1 MSLPVAAADI
11 RAAWARISGHTR
23 RTPVIQIR
31 GDDVGLATDA
41 HLNLKLELLQ
51 HTGSFKPRGAFNNIL
66 SVLDGIGEAGV
77 AAASGGNHGIAVAYA
92 ARRLGLHATI
102 FVPATVSPLKLAA
115 IKELTDHVIVTGG
128 DYDEAQRVCADHAH
142 DSGAHEVH
150 PFGVPATVAGQ
161 GTIALEWDEQTPG
174 LDTVLVAVGGGGL
187 ISGLA
192 SWWHGDHVN
201 VVGVEPRGS
210 RALHA
215 ALEAGGPVDVA
226 VDSVAADSLGPRN
239 VGDLVHRICSQAVS
253 HVVLVDDGDIVHTQA
268 ALWRALRLPAEAG
281 GATALAALLSGA
293 YRPRPGERVG
303 VLVCGGNTDPRLLTP

>member
-1 MSLPVAAADI
+1 MSLSVTAADI
-11 RAAWARISGHTR
+11 GAARTRISGHCR

-31 GDDVGLATDA
+31 GDDLGLTSGVT
-41 HLNLKLELLQ
+41 LKLESLQ
-51 HTGSFKPRGAFNNIL
+51 HTGSFKPRGAFNNLL
-66 SVLDGIGEAGV
+66 SASADAGKAGV

-92 ARRLGLHATI
+92 ARSLGLHATI
-102 FVPATVSPLKLAA
+102 FVPATVSPVKLAA
-115 IKELTDHVIVTGG
+115 LNELTDHVIVTGG
-128 DYDEAQRVCADHAH
+128 DYDEAQRACADHVR
-142 DSGAHEVH
+142 DSGAYEVH
-150 PFGVPATVAGQ
+150 PYGVPSTVAGQ
-161 GTIALEWDEQTPG
+161 GTIAAEWDEQAPE

-192 SWWHGDHVN
+192 SWWHGSRVD

-215 ALEAGGPVDVA
+215 ALEARGPVDVT

-239 VGDLVHRICSQAVS
+239 VGDLVHRICAQAVS
-253 HVVLVDDGDIVHTQA
+253 RVVLVDDDDIVRAQA

-281 GATALAALLSGA
+281 GATALAALLGGA

-303 VLVCGGNTDPRLLTP
+303 VLVCGGNLDPRLLIT